1 MKQRQPAL
9 YGVYEMLKAEE
20 KDLVLKGIHSKKGLF
35 HISWNSSIIEELG
48 QMLQSRRDFTIVDAG
63 GFHYAISGQ
72 IKTEDF

>member
-48 QMLQSRRDFTIVDAG
+48 QMLQHLQHKSKLYNIFHFLSIRGSDALG
-63 GFHYAISGQ
+63 L
-72 IKTEDF
+72 D